1 MWDLNQLGGTE
12 CLLLF
17 SGESIQGESQ
27 RKESRVV
34 WKPHQGHNLPWMEGF
49 RLSKWVKSTR
59 SQDVLQSWQVLSH
72 QSWDRYELSTYY
84 DAGFLLS
91 RERETSTDPASM
103 ELWGPQAKPVL
114 FFLFLFLFLFLII
127 YLYHHLF
134 LNHTFVFWNGHLIEE
149 LVFFK
154 SVTLV
159 SFQVTLEMLVRCLD
173 LLF

>member
-1 MWDLNQLGGTE
+1 MGAVSSSVLQVLYWNFIYKGRKEGLQWSLHKRGNKLSWVWDLNQLGGTE

-17 SGESIQGESQ
+17 SGESIQVESQ

-49 RLSKWVKSTR
+49 RLSKWVKNTR

-114 FFLFLFLFLFLII
+114 FFLFLNRITWLC
-127 YLYHHLF
+127 
-134 LNHTFVFWNGHLIEE
+134 VFRRNPIWL
-149 LVFFK
+149 
-154 SVTLV
+154 
-159 SFQVTLEMLVRCLD
+159 
-173 LLF
+173 